1 MKFEELKDFAPNFSS
16 SCRLYLPERVRS
28 RSPREMD
35 MEAIVG
41 GLFCMVLLFAI
52 FPLIW
57 YKRRRSLRDE
67 DLHRD
72 EEVEPLVTVIVHSF
86 FGVFYII
93 IPSICENF
101 RPMFSSCCSSIWFF
115 FINCEFADFFLC
127 TSWGVLLRRNSYLG
141 SFNGSGLFDWIFL
154 FMFYALSISW
164 IQVQRNRA
172 TRRPGA
178 TRMRRRPAAATTSV
192 ATSSS
197 SAVTEGFSKSHI
209 ILLLYLFFITHK
221 YVSDSDTSIWLNYL

>member
-1 MKFEELKDFAPNFSS
+1 MGRVNSSSISLSSSDPSSNYLNNKILKKIKHDKSNFKQKYLLVKFEELKDFAPNFSS

-101 RPMFSSCCSSIWFF
+101 RPMFSSCCSSI
-115 FINCEFADFFLC
+115 
-127 TSWGVLLRRNSYLG
+127 
-141 SFNGSGLFDWIFL
+141 
-154 FMFYALSISW
+154 
-164 IQVQRNRA
+164 
-172 TRRPGA
+172 
-178 TRMRRRPAAATTSV
+178 
-192 ATSSS
+192 
-197 SAVTEGFSKSHI
+197 
-209 ILLLYLFFITHK
+209 
-221 YVSDSDTSIWLNYL
+221 